1 MAGSWIRMRHDLIDA
16 PEIRRLARAVGVTK
30 DDVYGKLFRL
40 WSWFDRHS
48 VNGVVA
54 DEELEAVDELIG
66 VTGFAAA
73 LVSVGWLASQE
84 GGIVIPHWDRHNSE
98 TAKERGLAAVRQERH
113 RGKAP
118 PGDLSRSERDKHA
131 GACNAGTVTRL
142 EKTREDNP
150 PPPPIAALPEARAA
164 LRAAWKAAVKAG
176 HAQPWNA
183 PALPQNADQRLSEPG
198 WLDDAKLAIGRLP
211 SCRYFD
217 QGKATLH
224 QLCGEGF
231 VTRVLGGL
239 YDNPKPAKA
248 ARGSAQ
254 DTDKAPPRVWTGPE
268 EDARRRMLEELKEK
282 QQEATA

>member
-73 LVSVGWLASQE
+73 LVSVGWLAAQE
-84 GGIVIPHWDRHNSE
+84 GGIVIPHWERHNSE

-118 PGDLSRSERDKHA
+118 PGDLSRSERDNPA
-131 GACNAGTVTRL
+131 GTCNGGTVTRL
-142 EKTREDNP
+142 DKTRLDNP
-150 PPPPIAALPEARAA
+150 PPPRVDASFTEAKAT
-164 LRAAWKAAVKAG
+164 LLAAWTAAAKKG
-176 HAQPWNA
+176 HVQPWNA
-183 PALPQNADQRLSEPG
+183 SGMPDGFPARVEEAG
-198 WLDDAKLAIGRLP
+198 WLEDALRAIEWLP
-211 SCRYFD
+211 RCRYFD
-217 QGKATLH
+217 QGKATLI
-224 QLCGEGF
+224 QLCGPGF
-231 VTRVLGGL
+231 VLKVLGHQF
-239 YDNPKPAKA
+239 DDPKPVRRR
-248 ARGSAQ
+248 RGGEPS
-254 DTDKAPPRVWTGPE
+254 DEKAPARAFVGR
-268 EDARRRMLEELKEK
+268 DADRFA
-282 QQEATA
+282 ATIAKTLTVSEGT